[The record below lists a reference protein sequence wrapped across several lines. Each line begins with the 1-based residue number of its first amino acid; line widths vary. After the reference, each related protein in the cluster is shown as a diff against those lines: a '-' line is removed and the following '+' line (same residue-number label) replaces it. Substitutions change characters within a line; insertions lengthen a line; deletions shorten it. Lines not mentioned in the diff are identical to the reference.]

1 MLQSPS
7 LFKEGGDDLRGGEP
21 LRDTIFEICLEAIRE
36 LIRDWTWDVIRET
49 LFDAMEETFFEAAFE
64 TCFTFVKNFN
74 FFFNKKTCTRNYL
87 GGFCF
92 NFFSHH
98 AHHTKL
104 GPAFLCSVS

>member
-1 MLQSPS
+1 MDDLLQLLKNSNMLQSPS

-64 TCFTFVKNFN
+64 TCFTFIKI
-74 FFFNKKTCTRNYL
+74 
-87 GGFCF
+87 F
-92 NFFSHH
+92 NFFSI
-98 AHHTKL
+98 
-104 GPAFLCSVS
+104 